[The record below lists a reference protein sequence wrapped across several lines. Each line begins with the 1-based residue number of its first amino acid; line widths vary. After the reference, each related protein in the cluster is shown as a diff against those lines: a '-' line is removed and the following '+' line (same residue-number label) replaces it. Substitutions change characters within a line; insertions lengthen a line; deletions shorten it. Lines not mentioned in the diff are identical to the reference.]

1 VSYGKGTKFE
11 VLSAPGAS
19 CKVTATLKRKTVTIG
34 SSKLSAAGTGSYT
47 VSTAVAKKLL
57 AAGVKKN
64 TKPATKVACT
74 VGKSTTT
81 LSLSGKY
88 TG

>member
-1 VSYGKGTKFE
+1 
-11 VLSAPGAS
+11 
-19 CKVTATLKRKTVTIG
+19 
-34 SSKLSAAGTGSYT
+34 
-47 VSTAVAKKLL
+47 
-57 AAGVKKN
+57 VKKN